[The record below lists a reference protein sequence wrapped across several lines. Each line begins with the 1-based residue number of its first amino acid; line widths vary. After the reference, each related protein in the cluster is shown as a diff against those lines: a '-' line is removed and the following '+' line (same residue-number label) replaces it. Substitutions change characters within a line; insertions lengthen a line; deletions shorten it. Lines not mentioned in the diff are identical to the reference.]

1 MEIQLKKCPSSASA
15 SLKTLHEF
23 TDIFQED
30 SEVDFI
36 SAPGRTEICGNHT
49 DHNGGR
55 ILAAAVNQ
63 DILAVVSPNPSGLI
77 RVHSEGYPPVNLSLA
92 ELAAVDSEK
101 LTSTALIRGVAA
113 RFQQLGLNCGGFDA
127 VVTSAVPK
135 GSGLSSSAAFEVL
148 IGAILN
154 YLYNHG
160 SLDALLV
167 SQIGQYSENHY
178 FGKPCGLMDQT
189 TSAVGGFVTI
199 DFKDFAHPLVK
210 KVEYDFSTSGY
221 ELVIVDT
228 GGDHASL
235 TEEYA
240 AIEHEMKAVARALG
254 GQVLRQFS
262 EETLMENLAFLRTQ
276 VSDRAILR
284 AIHFYQEDQRVCQ
297 EVQALVERE
306 FTRFLQLVIASGES
320 SWMLN
325 QNVFAPNNFAEQ
337 GISIAL
343 VASKAALASLGAWR
357 MQGGGFAGTIQAFV
371 PRACFPATSKISRES
386 LDQGRAIPSGFA
398 RSGFHGCPHN
408 TCPQ

>member
-1 MEIQLKKCPSSASA
+1 M
-15 SLKTLHEF
+15 
-23 TDIFQED
+23 
-30 SEVDFI
+30 DFI

-63 DILAVVSPNPSGLI
+63 DILAVVAPNPSGLI

-262 EETLMENLAFLRTQ
+262 EET
-276 VSDRAILR
+276 
-284 AIHFYQEDQRVCQ
+284 
-297 EVQALVERE
+297 
-306 FTRFLQLVIASGES
+306 
-320 SWMLN
+320 SWRIWHSC
-325 QNVFAPNNFAEQ
+325 AP
-337 GISIAL
+337 
-343 VASKAALASLGAWR
+343 R
-357 MQGGGFAGTIQAFV
+357 
-371 PRACFPATSKISRES
+371 
-386 LDQGRAIPSGFA
+386 
-398 RSGFHGCPHN
+398 
-408 TCPQ
+408 